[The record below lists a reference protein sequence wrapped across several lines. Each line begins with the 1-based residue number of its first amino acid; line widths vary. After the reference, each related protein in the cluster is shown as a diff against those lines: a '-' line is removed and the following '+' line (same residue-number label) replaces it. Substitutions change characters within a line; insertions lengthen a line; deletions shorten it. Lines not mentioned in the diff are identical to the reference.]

1 MTAGKSVFRVA
12 DFLSVLS
19 GNQSTV
25 APIMA
30 KKFLSIG
37 PLLEPVAWAEAKI
50 LMTFVCWTW
59 KYKNDFLFNWH
70 G

>member
-12 DFLSVLS
+12 DFLSV
-19 GNQSTV
+19 QSTV

-37 PLLEPVAWAEAKI
+37 PLLEPVA
-50 LMTFVCWTW
+50 
-59 KYKNDFLFNWH
+59 
-70 G
+70 